1 MHPVERDG
9 RDRQGGKAKTGEN
22 DQAGDQSGLC
32 EQIADHGD
40 LRIPFGWQR
49 AGRGMHSIKIGSG
62 EFA

>member
-22 DQAGDQSGLC
+22 DQAGDQGGLC

-40 LRIPFGWQR
+40 LRIP
-49 AGRGMHSIKIGSG
+49 SGSATG
-62 EFA
+62 FEPCEPWNAFD